1 MTFLFKDGQ
10 IKDEMKDD
18 LLSRGYSRRQM
29 MRTAMMFAGGA
40 AALSVSGEAAFAADD
55 DDAAKGMVRIG
66 LNECW
71 AGPMAPGLKAG
82 QAALAQSNRYSPNGE
97 VEKLIKTVSAI
108 ENVPAD
114 HIAAYP
120 GSGGI
125 LSRAIVAYCSPTKG
139 LVMADP
145 SYNNVLRAAQF
156 IKTPINLV
164 ALTSDYRHDVKA
176 MLAANPNAGFYYVV
190 NPNNPTGTMTPM
202 AEIEWLV
209 DNKPAG
215 SIVLIDE
222 AYIHWTTDY
231 PNNTATHLVR
241 AGKEVIIARTFSKI
255 FGMAGAR
262 CGYMMAHPDV
272 IKKVALF
279 EGDRPCIATAA
290 CANASLTAKAL
301 MDTRRN
307 ELIANRAMT
316 ADYLT
321 KRGLRVIGPSHGNM
335 LMVDWK
341 TKTAK
346 EMIATYKA
354 RGVQIAGDRWPI
366 WPTVGRISIG
376 SKQEMEAFIAA
387 SSKILT

>member
-1 MTFLFKDGQ
+1 MTHLLSKEVQ
-10 IKDEMKDD
+10 DD

-29 MRTAMMFAGGA
+29 FRTAMMFAGGA
-40 AALSVSGEAAFAADD
+40 AALSLNSEMAFAADD
-55 DDAAKGMVRIG
+55 DAGANMVRVG

-71 AGPMAPGLKAG
+71 AGPMAPGLAAG
-82 QAALAQSNRYSPNGE
+82 SAALAHSNRYSPNGE
-97 VEKLIKTVSAI
+97 VEKLTKTISTL
-108 ENVPAD
+108 ENVPVD
-114 HIAAYP
+114 HIATYP

-139 LVMADP
+139 MVMADP
-145 SYNNVLRAAQF
+145 SYDNPTRAAKF
-156 IKTPINLV
+156 INAPIAMV
-164 ALTSDYRHDVKA
+164 PLTSDYRHDVKA

-215 SIVLIDE
+215 AVVLIDE
-222 AYIHWTTDY
+222 AYIHWTTDF

-241 AGKEVIIARTFSKI
+241 AGKEVIITRTFSKI

-262 CGYMMAHPDV
+262 AGYLMAQPDV
-272 IKKVALF
+272 LKRVALY
-279 EGDRPCIATAA
+279 ETDRPSIPTAA
-290 CANASLTAKAL
+290 CANASLTANTLIDA
-301 MDTRRN
+301 RRK
-307 ELIANRAMT
+307 ELIENRAMT
-316 ADYLT
+316 VDYLT
-321 KRGLRVIGPSHGNM
+321 KRGLKVIGPSHGNM
-335 LMVDWK
+335 VMVDWK

-346 EMIATYKA
+346 EMGEIYKA
-354 RGVQIAGDRWPI
+354 RGVQIAAPRWPI

-376 SKQEMEAFIAA
+376 SKVEMEAFFNA